1 MGLIARQVE
10 AAGIPTLSMTS
21 ALSITRAVHP
31 PRAAFVDFPLGH
43 TTGKA
48 HEPELQRAIL
58 ADALDAFAKLEE
70 PGSIVEL
77 EYRWSND
84 DAWKDR
90 VMRADS
96 DSGESGNDSRVERV
110 ATPQY
115 QCEADRELAEAAGTC
130 PTCVFVEE

>member
-1 MGLIARQVE
+1 MGLIAREVE

-43 TTGKA
+43 TTGRV

-58 ADALDAFAKLEE
+58 ADALDAFVEFEE

-77 EYRWSND
+77 KYRWSDD

-90 VMRADS
+90 VMRTGS
-96 DSGESGNDSRVERV
+96 DSGESANDNRVERLP
-110 ATPQY
+110 TPQY
-115 QCEADRELAEAAGTC
+115 QCEGDRELAEAAGTC
-130 PTCVFVEE
+130 PTCVFVEP